1 MSTKRIAKEYQEIS
15 TDVPEG
21 FAITLPSESSI
32 HTWNVVLSPPESSP
46 YHPGRFGLQL
56 VLPTDYPFKPPVV
69 KFVTRIY
76 HPNVTNDSLGNI
88 CLGILK
94 PDAWKP
100 STRIRAVLEA
110 LRNLLVEPQ
119 PDDPLEDR
127 IAEEYKN
134 DRPEFEK
141 VAKQHV
147 TRFALEDPVFPPVGA
162 AT

>member
-1 MSTKRIAKEYQEIS
+1 
-15 TDVPEG
+15 
-21 FAITLPSESSI
+21 
-32 HTWNVVLSPPESSP
+32 
-46 YHPGRFGLQL
+46 
-56 VLPTDYPFKPPVV
+56 V

-76 HPNVTNDSLGNI
+76 HPNITNDSLGNI

-134 DRPEFEK
+134 DRPGFEK

-147 TRFALEDPVFPPVGA
+147 TRFAMEDPVFPPVGA
-162 AT
+162 ST